1 MNKRRIGVVLLA
13 VLAAGTCVVARG
25 TESSRPSASSAEKTI
40 EATTSANE
48 PVVFTLK
55 YRGLDAPD
63 DPLSY
68 HAFWGFG
75 GPDKSSDPFVQA
87 VESRV
92 KNFTLVYNGALPR
105 ARWSVVELQDKKPV
119 AFYFDA
125 NADGKL
131 SDDEKFLPV
140 KPVGPNFGYPYAFVT
155 SDFMLRTDDDREI
168 PFRIMLVGY
177 AYGDNEVS
185 WMWSPCG
192 ILEGEASLAGRPMKL
207 FLFGNGFSGSFTTFG
222 SCSYAL
228 LPAGEKLPPYPP
240 RAPLSSLVQHEGTFY
255 RVKLDG
261 THEKGQAV
269 RVTFEKDTTPTG
281 KMTVAFQGKETLK
294 TRFLSAS
301 IAGGTD
307 SSIRFNVN
315 SAESTYPVGQ
325 YQLSS
330 AYLTYGA
337 ESDNEW
343 QMNFSGGPAFEIK
356 AGQTSRVELGGPTLS
371 IGAVKEQDRYRSD
384 VKEQTTFAKGTAIY
398 LTPRIQGKAGEAYA
412 RFSQKTGGPNPMTD
426 VKPHLTIADPDG
438 KQIVSADLEYG

>member
-75 GPDKSSDPFVQA
+75 GPEESNDPFVQA
-87 VESRV
+87 VKSQVKESA
-92 KNFTLVYNGALPR
+92 LVYNGALPA
-105 ARWSVVELQDKKPV
+105 ARWAVVELKDKKPV
-119 AFYFDA
+119 AFYFDV

-131 SDDEKFLPV
+131 SADEKFLPA
-140 KPVGPNFGYPYAFVT
+140 KPLGSNFGYPYAFVT
-155 SDFMLRTDDDREI
+155 SDFMLRTEGREI

-177 AYGDNEVS
+177 AYGDNQVS
-185 WMWSPCG
+185 WMWSPCC
-192 ILEGEASLAGRPMKL
+192 ILEGEATLAGKPMKL

-222 SCSYAL
+222 SCSFAL
-228 LPAGEKLPPYPP
+228 LPAGEKMPQYPA
-240 RAPLSSLVQHEGTFY
+240 RAALSSLVQHEGTFY

-261 THEKGQAV
+261 THEKGKTL
-269 RVTFEKDTTPTG
+269 RMTFVKDTTPTG

-294 TRFLSAS
+294 TRFSS
-301 IAGGTD
+301 MGIAGGTD
-307 SSIRFNVN
+307 SSIRFSV
-315 SAESTYPVGQ
+315 SGAESTYPVGQ
-325 YQLSS
+325 YRLTS

-337 ESDNEW
+337 QSDSEW
-343 QMNFSGGPAFEIK
+343 QMNFSGGPAFEVT
-356 AGQTSRVELGGPTLS
+356 AGNTSRVELGGLTLS